1 VNAGTHD
8 TAAAPPAPPPPALTV
23 AGVSKA
29 FGAIRAVDDVS
40 LSVAR
45 GEVHGL
51 VGENGA
57 GKSTVLKIIAGSYV
71 QDAGTVSVF
80 GEELAPGHPRQRS
93 RAGIAMMY
101 QELSVVP
108 HLTVLDNVFL
118 GGSPT
123 LFAFLRRGAMREAYE
138 ELTERFGV
146 DIPPDA
152 RAGEL
157 GTSDQQM
164 VELLRA
170 LARNS
175 PILVMDEPTASLALE
190 ERHKLHAAIRAAQ
203 AEGTTVVLISHDLT
217 EVLELTHTVT
227 VMRNGKVVA
236 SRPTDTWT
244 KPGLVEAMLG
254 HATTATQRRVR
265 PAGGDVHLRVEGL
278 STQSK
283 LRDVSLSVE
292 RGEIHGIAGLVGS
305 GRTTLLRSL
314 AGHNPD
320 AAGGLEVERE
330 EHAWPRTVRQ
340 ALRLG
345 IALAPEDRKGQGLVL
360 GLPGYVNVTLPVL
373 GSLSS
378 AGFVRRREQTARAG
392 EVASS
397 VGFNTQPIAAPVGN
411 LSGGNQQKLLIA
423 KWLLAEPRILLLDE
437 PTRGIDIGAKEEIF
451 AILRTLAD
459 RGLTI
464 VFTSSALEEVVA
476 EADRITVLSKGAVAG
491 RLEGGSHSV
500 EDVLHLAFD
509 VSNDPPTEAPLP

>member
-1 VNAGTHD
+1 M
-8 TAAAPPAPPPPALTV
+8 TAAPQAPPSPALTV
-23 AGVSKA
+23 AGVSKTI
-29 FGAIRAVDDVS
+29 GAIRAVDDVN
-40 LSVAR
+40 LTVAR

-57 GKSTVLKIIAGSYV
+57 GKSTVLKIIAGSYA

-80 GEELAPGHPRQRS
+80 GEELPPGHPRQRS

-118 GGSPT
+118 GDSPT
-123 LFAFLRRGAMREAYE
+123 RFSLLRRREMREKYE
-138 ELTERFGV
+138 ELTARFGV
-146 DIPPDA
+146 AIPADA
-152 RAGEL
+152 RTGEL

-175 PILVMDEPTASLALE
+175 PILVMDEPTASLALD

-203 AEGTTVVLISHDLT
+203 AQGTTVVLISHDLT
-217 EVLELTHTVT
+217 EVLELTNTVT

-236 SRPTDTWT
+236 SRPTGTWT
-244 KPGLVEAMLG
+244 KPTLVEAMLG
-254 HATTATQRRVR
+254 HASVETQRRGR
-265 PAGGDVHLRVEGL
+265 PVSGDVHLRVDGL
-278 STQSK
+278 NTQRK
-283 LRDVSLSVE
+283 LRDISLHVE

-320 AAGGLEVERE
+320 AEGRLEVDGE
-330 EHAWPRTVRQ
+330 EQAWPHTVRN

-373 GSLSS
+373 GEVST
-378 AGFVRRREQTARAG
+378 AGFVRRREQTARAS

-423 KWLLAEPRILLLDE
+423 KWLIAEPRILLLDE
-437 PTRGIDIGAKEEIF
+437 PSRGIDVGAKEEIF
-451 AILRTLAD
+451 AILRKLAD
-459 RGLTI
+459 QGLTI
-464 VFTSSALEEVVA
+464 IFTSSAIEEVVA
-476 EADRITVLSKGAVAG
+476 EADRITVLSKGAIAG
-491 RLEGGSHSV
+491 RLEGDRHSV
-500 EDVLHLAFD
+500 EDVLRLAFD